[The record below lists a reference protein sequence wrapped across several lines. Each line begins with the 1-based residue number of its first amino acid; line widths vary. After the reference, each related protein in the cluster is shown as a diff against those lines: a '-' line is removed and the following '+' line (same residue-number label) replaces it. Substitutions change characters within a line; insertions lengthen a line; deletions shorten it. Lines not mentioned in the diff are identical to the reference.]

1 MIWKDYKKP
10 YDMVPENI
18 VAGNIKTLLVNSGE

>member
-18 VAGNIKTLLVNSGE
+18 VAENMKTLLVNSRE